1 MNKLFSNILVV
12 GIGLIGGSILR
23 TLAGHQIQDSLYGLD
38 LNEDITKEAHSLGLI
53 KNSDNNVDTIKEGSL
68 VIFSVPNLSLEGAFN
83 LVQAKLYREEVLF
96 IDTLSSKSHVLTFL
110 QSNPLLQKN
119 FIMSHPIAGSEKSG
133 LVSSKHSLFKDK
145 LAIICPN
152 KLNEEDSIKKIV
164 KFWEH
169 LGSMVAF
176 LQPEKHDSIFAKTSH
191 LPHVIAYA
199 LMNFLFKDLKNK
211 TFSYSGGSL
220 EDYTR
225 IASSDPTMWTGIM
238 VSNKQE
244 VLKALKGFRSSLDQ
258 IYRLIESEDQE
269 SIFEFLEYVKK
280 SRDTIIMK
288 KD

>member
-1 MNKLFSNILVV
+1 M
-12 GIGLIGGSILR
+12 
-23 TLAGHQIQDSLYGLD
+23 YGLD
-38 LNEDITKEAHSLGLI
+38 LNEDIIKEAHSLGLI
-53 KNSDNNVDTIKEGSL
+53 KNSDHNIDTIGEGSL
-68 VIFSVPNLSLEGAFN
+68 VVFSVPNLSLKKAFN
-83 LVQAKLYREEVLF
+83 LVQTRLCLDEVLF
-96 IDTLSSKSHVLTFL
+96 TDTLSSKSHVTTFL
-110 QSNPLLQKN
+110 RSNPWLQKK

-133 LVSSKHSLFKDK
+133 LASSKASLFKDK
-145 LAIICPN
+145 LVIICPN
-152 KLNEEDSIKKIV
+152 KLNGEDSLKKIV

-169 LGSMVAF
+169 LGSKVSF
-176 LQPEKHDSIFAKTSH
+176 LQPEEHDSIFAKTSH
-191 LPHVIAYA
+191 LPHAIAYA

-225 IASSDPTMWTGIM
+225 IASSDPTMWKDIM